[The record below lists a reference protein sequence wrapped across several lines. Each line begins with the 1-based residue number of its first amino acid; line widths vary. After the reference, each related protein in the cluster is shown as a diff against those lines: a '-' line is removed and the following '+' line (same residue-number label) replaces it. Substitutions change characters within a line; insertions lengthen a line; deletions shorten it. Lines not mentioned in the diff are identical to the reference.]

1 MHRSVQESQQ
11 CDLLCHGGEN
21 QQLGTNN
28 VPISY
33 PCQMVVLRDE
43 KVPM

>member
-11 CDLLCHGGEN
+11 CDLLCHDGEN

-33 PCQMVVLRDE
+33 PCQMVVLRD
-43 KVPM
+43 